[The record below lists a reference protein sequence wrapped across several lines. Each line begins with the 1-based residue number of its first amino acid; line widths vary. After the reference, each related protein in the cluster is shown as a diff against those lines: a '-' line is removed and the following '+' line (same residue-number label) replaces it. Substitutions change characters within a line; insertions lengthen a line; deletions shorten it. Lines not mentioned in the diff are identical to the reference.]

1 MGAGPCGTLAAM
13 KAWSMRSKLFVPGA
27 RPELFAKALA
37 GEADALSFDLEDSVI
52 ASRKAEARGLV
63 GDLLRSGSAAGTT
76 KLLIVRCNA
85 PDSGHYLDDL
95 EMVLAPTLGL
105 LNLPKIE
112 SPAQLRAAIAPIER
126 AEERLGLP
134 PVRLLVNIET
144 PAGLRH
150 AAEIAAADPR
160 VAGLQLGLGDLFEP
174 QGIDRRS
181 LANVHAAQFALRMA
195 AAEAGVF
202 AIDSAFAGLDD
213 AAGFEA
219 EARSAH
225 ALGFLGKSCIHPK
238 QVALAHAAFTASE
251 AELAGARRIA
261 EAARAAEDA
270 GHGAVSVD
278 GRMIDLPYL
287 RRAQALVAPRKTA
300 P

>member
-1 MGAGPCGTLAAM
+1 
-13 KAWSMRSKLFVPGA
+13 MRSKLFVPGA
-27 RPELFAKALA
+27 RPDLFANALA
-37 GEADALSFDLEDSVI
+37 GPADALSFDLEDSVI
-52 ASRKAEARGLV
+52 ESRKAEARGRV
-63 GDLLRSGSAAGTT
+63 GDLLRTGSAAGST

-85 PDSGHYLDDL
+85 PDSGHYLADL
-95 EMVLAPTLGL
+95 EAVLAPALGL

-112 SPAQLRAAIAPIER
+112 SAAQLRVAIAPLAR
-126 AEERLGLP
+126 LEERLGLHV
-134 PVRLLVNIET
+134 PVRLLVNIES
-144 PAGLRH
+144 PAGLRN

-181 LANVHAAQFALRMA
+181 GANVHAAQFALRMA

-202 AIDSAFAGLDD
+202 AIDSAYGGIDD
-213 AAGFEA
+213 PAGFEA

-225 ALGFLGKSCIHPK
+225 ALGFLGKSCIHPS
-238 QVALAHAAFTASE
+238 QVPLAHAVFAASE
-251 AELAGARRIA
+251 AELEFARRVVA
-261 EAARAAEDA
+261 AARAAEDA

-278 GRMIDLPYL
+278 GKMIDLPYL
-287 RRAQALVAPRKTA
+287 RRAQALLAARKDT

>member
-1 MGAGPCGTLAAM
+1 
-13 KAWSMRSKLFVPGA
+13 MRSKLFVPGA

-37 GEADALSFDLEDSVI
+37 GDADALSFDLEDSVV

-63 GDLLRSGSAAGTT
+63 GDLLRSGSAAGTS

-112 SPAQLRAAIAPIER
+112 SAAQLRAAIAPIER
-126 AEERLGLP
+126 IEERMGLP
-134 PVRLLVNIET
+134 GPVRLLVNIET

-150 AAEIAAADPR
+150 AAAIAAADPR

-174 QGIDRRS
+174 HGIDRRS

-202 AIDSAFAGLDD
+202 AIDSAFAGIDD

-225 ALGFLGKSCIHPK
+225 ALGFLGKSCIHPR

-251 AELAGARRIA
+251 AELAWARRIVA
-261 EAARAAEDA
+261 AARAAEDA

-287 RRAQALVAPRKTA
+287 RRAQALVASRKPT

>member
-1 MGAGPCGTLAAM
+1 
-13 KAWSMRSKLFVPGA
+13 MRSKLFVPGG

-52 ASRKAEARGLV
+52 ASRKDEARGLV
-63 GDLLRSGSAAGTT
+63 GAFLRSGSAQGTT

-85 PDSGHYLDDL
+85 PDSGHYLADL
-95 EMVLAPTLGL
+95 EAVLSPALGL

-112 SPAQLRAAIAPIER
+112 SVASLRAAIAPIGPL
-126 AEERLGLP
+126 EEKLGLHA
-134 PVRLLVNIET
+134 PVRLLVTIET
-144 PAGLRH
+144 PAGLRN
-150 AAEIAAADPR
+150 AAAIAAADPR

-174 QGIDRRS
+174 YGIDRRAS
-181 LANVHAAQFALRMA
+181 ANLHAAQFALRMA

-202 AIDSAFAGLDD
+202 AIDSAWAGIND

-225 ALGFLGKSCIHPK
+225 ALGFIGKSCIHPS
-238 QVALAHAAFTASE
+238 QVPLAHAVFTASE
-251 AELAGARRIA
+251 KELAFARRVVD
-261 EAARAAEDA
+261 AARAAEAA

-278 GRMIDLPYL
+278 GQMIDLPYL
-287 RRAQALVAPRKTA
+287 RRAQALLAVRTPQ